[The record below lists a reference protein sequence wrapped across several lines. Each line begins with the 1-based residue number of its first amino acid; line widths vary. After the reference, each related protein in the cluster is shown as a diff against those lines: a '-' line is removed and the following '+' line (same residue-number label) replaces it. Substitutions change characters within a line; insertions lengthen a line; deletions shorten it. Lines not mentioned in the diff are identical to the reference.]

1 MRKFTLH
8 TVAAFAVLA
17 TPTAAQDTRTV
28 TDDLGNVVEIPVKPQ
43 RIVVSR
49 SDCLATPLIEL
60 GAPLI
65 GAGSMQ
71 DDGFNNG
78 QPFIRGATALYGTQF
93 GDDLVDIGFINQP
106 DPEIIASL
114 EPDLII
120 IASWVADSYDQLSAI
135 APTYAAACFEPPL
148 KEWLATL
155 ADLVGMTAEHEALMA
170 SYEIKL
176 DNARA
181 VFADRIGDPADVSV
195 VFADPFD
202 AGIYVADAY
211 GTFTVVT
218 DDLGLSRIT
227 ASDLGML
234 GDDGNLSFE
243 LVEELDADFIFSSHQ
258 SFFDQPPS
266 HQLEVWRNNVP
277 GFDDLLHA
285 PRNNQL
291 VILDRSLVRAFA
303 VDGLNTMLAVLTS
316 QIAER
321 DFVPLEK

>member
-1 MRKFTLH
+1 MKTLVWA
-8 TVAAFAVLA
+8 TATLFAVTSSAL
-17 TPTAAQDTRTV
+17 AQDTRTV
-28 TDDLGNVVEIPVKPQ
+28 TDDLGNVVEIPVTPQ

-71 DDGFNNG
+71 DDRFNNG
-78 QPFIRGATALYGTQF
+78 KPFIRGATALYGTQF
-93 GDDLVDIGFINQP
+93 DADLVDIGFINQP
-106 DPEIIASL
+106 DPEIIAAL
-114 EPDLII
+114 EPDLIL
-120 IASWVADSYDQLSAI
+120 IAAWAADNYDQLSAI
-135 APTYAAACFEPPL
+135 APTYAAACFDPPL

-155 ADLVGMTAEHEALMA
+155 ADLVGMTAEHDRLMA
-170 SYEIKL
+170 SYTFKL
-176 DNARA
+176 ANTRA

-202 AGIYVADAY
+202 EGIYVADDY
-211 GTFTVVT
+211 GTFTVVA

-227 ASDLGML
+227 ATDLGML
-234 GDDGNLSFE
+234 TDNGNLSFE

-258 SFFDQPPS
+258 SFFGQPPS
-266 HQLEVWRNNVP
+266 HQMEVWRSNVP

-291 VILDRSLVRAFA
+291 VIVDRSLVRAFA

-321 DFVPLEK
+321 DFVPLAE